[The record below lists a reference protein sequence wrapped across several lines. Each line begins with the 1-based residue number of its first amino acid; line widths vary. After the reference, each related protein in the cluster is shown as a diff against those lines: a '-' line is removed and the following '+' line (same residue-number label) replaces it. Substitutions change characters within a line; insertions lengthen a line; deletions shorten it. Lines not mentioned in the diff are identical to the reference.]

1 MTVALVHI
9 FLPYAVLVLFAG
21 FQPIRPGLLEAAQDL
36 GAGAYLRWRR
46 VILPLVAA
54 PALSAFLFVFVL
66 SASDY
71 VTPQFVGGSSGV
83 MLGVQVQANFTT
95 VGNYPL
101 GAATSLLML
110 AAFVALY
117 FAMRVGLRLARA
129 RPGALLVTVP
139 LPRRARDHDR
149 GPALPLRAARGR
161 RAVLVPQHGLAV
173 AAVHGLLAALVPLRA
188 LRPGLPLGARE
199 QPVRRC
205 LDRRSS
211 RSCSGTLASFGLA
224 RTRSRLRGPLALLFF
239 LPITLPGL
247 FIGLSMLVFFVR
259 TNIDLSLTT
268 VIIAHCVYV
277 FPYFLLIA
285 IAALER
291 LDPALEEAAA
301 DLGANGWLRFWRV
314 TMPQIW
320 PLLVGATCLA
330 FALSFDEFVITFFVI
345 GPDGTLP
352 LYIWSQLRR
361 TVDPSINVVS
371 TLLMTVTLVLWLV
384 AFLFA
389 LRAARRRAASG
400 DELVAEVVPL

>member
-1 MTVALVHI
+1 MTVRSRGALAI
-9 FLPYAVLVLFAG
+9 TIAALLFLYVPLAVVVLFSFHNTGSLSLPFTG
-21 FQPIRPGLLEAAQDL
+21 FS
-36 GAGAYLRWRR
+36 LRWYR
-46 VILPLVAA
+46 
-54 PALSAFLFVFVL
+54 FVL
-66 SASDY
+66 SDPGFRSA
-71 VTPQFVGGSSGV
+71 
-83 MLGVQVQANFTT
+83 LEN
-95 VGNYPL
+95 
-101 GAATSLLML
+101 SL
-110 AAFVALY
+110 FVA
-117 FAMRVGLRLARA
+117 AWTSVIT
-129 RPGALLVTVP
+129 LL
-139 LPRRARDHDR
+139 L
-149 GPALPLRAARGR
+149 
-161 RAVLVPQHGLAV
+161 
-173 AAVHGLLAALVPLRA
+173 
-188 LRPGLPLGARE
+188 
-199 QPVRRC
+199 
-205 LDRRSS
+205 
-211 RSCSGTLASFGLA
+211 GTLASFGLA

-259 TNIDLSLTT
+259 VNIDLSLTT

-389 LRAARRRAASG
+389 LRAARRKAASG
-400 DELVAEVVPL
+400 DDLVAEVVPL

>member
-1 MTVALVHI
+1 MTVRSRGALAI
-9 FLPYAVLVLFAG
+9 TIAALLFLYVPLVVVVLFSFHNTGSLSLPFTG
-21 FQPIRPGLLEAAQDL
+21 FS
-36 GAGAYLRWRR
+36 LRWYR
-46 VILPLVAA
+46 
-54 PALSAFLFVFVL
+54 FVL
-66 SASDY
+66 SDPGFRSA
-71 VTPQFVGGSSGV
+71 
-83 MLGVQVQANFTT
+83 LEN
-95 VGNYPL
+95 
-101 GAATSLLML
+101 SL
-110 AAFVALY
+110 FVA
-117 FAMRVGLRLARA
+117 AWTSAVT
-129 RPGALLVTVP
+129 LV
-139 LPRRARDHDR
+139 L
-149 GPALPLRAARGR
+149 
-161 RAVLVPQHGLAV
+161 
-173 AAVHGLLAALVPLRA
+173 
-188 LRPGLPLGARE
+188 
-199 QPVRRC
+199 
-205 LDRRSS
+205 
-211 RSCSGTLASFGLA
+211 GTLASFGLA

-247 FIGLSMLVFFVR
+247 FIGLAMLVFFVR
-259 TNIDLSLTT
+259 TNLNLSLTT
-268 VIIAHCVYV
+268 VVIAHCVYV

-320 PLLVGATCLA
+320 PLLAGATCLA

-371 TLLMTVTLVLWLV
+371 TLLMTVTLVLWLA

>member
-1 MTVALVHI
+1 VTVRSRGALAI
-9 FLPYAVLVLFAG
+9 TIAALLFLYVPLAVVVLFSFHETGSLSLPFTG
-21 FQPIRPGLLEAAQDL
+21 FS
-36 GAGAYLRWRR
+36 LRWYR
-46 VILPLVAA
+46 
-54 PALSAFLFVFVL
+54 FVL
-66 SASDY
+66 SDPGFRSA
-71 VTPQFVGGSSGV
+71 
-83 MLGVQVQANFTT
+83 LEN
-95 VGNYPL
+95 
-101 GAATSLLML
+101 SL
-110 AAFVALY
+110 FVA
-117 FAMRVGLRLARA
+117 AWTSVIT
-129 RPGALLVTVP
+129 LL
-139 LPRRARDHDR
+139 L
-149 GPALPLRAARGR
+149 
-161 RAVLVPQHGLAV
+161 
-173 AAVHGLLAALVPLRA
+173 
-188 LRPGLPLGARE
+188 
-199 QPVRRC
+199 
-205 LDRRSS
+205 
-211 RSCSGTLASFGLA
+211 GTLASFGLA

-259 TNIDLSLTT
+259 VNIDLSLTT

-400 DELVAEVVPL
+400 DDLVAEVVPL

>member
-1 MTVALVHI
+1 VTVRSRASLVITIGALL
-9 FLPYAVLVLFAG
+9 FLYVPLAVVVLFSFHNTGSLSLPFTG
-21 FQPIRPGLLEAAQDL
+21 FS
-36 GAGAYLRWRR
+36 LRWYR
-46 VILPLVAA
+46 
-54 PALSAFLFVFVL
+54 FVL
-66 SASDY
+66 SDPGFRSALENSL
-71 VTPQFVGGSSGV
+71 VVAT
-83 MLGVQVQANFTT
+83 FT
-95 VGNYPL
+95 
-101 GAATSLLML
+101 
-110 AAFVALY
+110 
-117 FAMRVGLRLARA
+117 
-129 RPGALLVTVP
+129 
-139 LPRRARDHDR
+139 
-149 GPALPLRAARGR
+149 
-161 RAVLVPQHGLAV
+161 
-173 AAVHGLLAALVPLRA
+173 AAVTLVL
-188 LRPGLPLGARE
+188 
-199 QPVRRC
+199 
-205 LDRRSS
+205 
-211 RSCSGTLASFGLA
+211 GTLASFGLA

-259 TNIDLSLTT
+259 VNLNLSLTT

-291 LDPALEEAAA
+291 IDPALDEAAA
-301 DLGANGWLRFWRV
+301 DLGANGWVRFWRV

-320 PLLVGATCLA
+320 PLLVGATCLS

-371 TLLMTVTLVLWLV
+371 TLLMAVTLVLWLI

-389 LRAARRRAASG
+389 LRAARRKAASG

>member
-1 MTVALVHI
+1 MTVRSRASLAITIGVLL
-9 FLPYAVLVLFAG
+9 FLYVPLAVVVLFSFHNTGSLSLPFTG
-21 FQPIRPGLLEAAQDL
+21 FS
-36 GAGAYLRWRR
+36 LRWYR
-46 VILPLVAA
+46 
-54 PALSAFLFVFVL
+54 FVL
-66 SASDY
+66 SDPGFRSALENSL
-71 VTPQFVGGSSGV
+71 FV
-83 MLGVQVQANFTT
+83 
-95 VGNYPL
+95 
-101 GAATSLLML
+101 AAWTSL
-110 AAFVALY
+110 VT
-117 FAMRVGLRLARA
+117 
-129 RPGALLVTVP
+129 LL
-139 LPRRARDHDR
+139 L
-149 GPALPLRAARGR
+149 
-161 RAVLVPQHGLAV
+161 
-173 AAVHGLLAALVPLRA
+173 
-188 LRPGLPLGARE
+188 
-199 QPVRRC
+199 
-205 LDRRSS
+205 
-211 RSCSGTLASFGLA
+211 GTLASFGLA

-247 FIGLSMLVFFVR
+247 FIGLAMLVFFVR
-259 TNIDLSLTT
+259 ANVNLSLTT

>member
-1 MTVALVHI
+1 VTVRSRGALAI
-9 FLPYAVLVLFAG
+9 TIGALLFLYVPLVVVVLFSFHETGSLSLPFTG
-21 FQPIRPGLLEAAQDL
+21 FS
-36 GAGAYLRWRR
+36 LRWYR
-46 VILPLVAA
+46 
-54 PALSAFLFVFVL
+54 FVL
-66 SASDY
+66 SDPGFRSA
-71 VTPQFVGGSSGV
+71 
-83 MLGVQVQANFTT
+83 LEN
-95 VGNYPL
+95 
-101 GAATSLLML
+101 SL
-110 AAFVALY
+110 FVA
-117 FAMRVGLRLARA
+117 AWTSVVT
-129 RPGALLVTVP
+129 LL
-139 LPRRARDHDR
+139 L
-149 GPALPLRAARGR
+149 
-161 RAVLVPQHGLAV
+161 
-173 AAVHGLLAALVPLRA
+173 
-188 LRPGLPLGARE
+188 
-199 QPVRRC
+199 
-205 LDRRSS
+205 
-211 RSCSGTLASFGLA
+211 GTLASFGIA

-259 TNIDLSLTT
+259 VNIDLSLTT

-400 DELVAEVVPL
+400 DDLVAEVVPL

>member
-1 MTVALVHI
+1 MTVRSRASLAI
-9 FLPYAVLVLFAG
+9 TIAVLLFLYVPLAVVVLFSFHNTGSLSLPFTG
-21 FQPIRPGLLEAAQDL
+21 FS
-36 GAGAYLRWRR
+36 LRWYR
-46 VILPLVAA
+46 
-54 PALSAFLFVFVL
+54 FVL
-66 SASDY
+66 SDPGFRSALENSL
-71 VTPQFVGGSSGV
+71 FV
-83 MLGVQVQANFTT
+83 
-95 VGNYPL
+95 
-101 GAATSLLML
+101 AAWTSL
-110 AAFVALY
+110 VT
-117 FAMRVGLRLARA
+117 
-129 RPGALLVTVP
+129 LL
-139 LPRRARDHDR
+139 
-149 GPALPLRAARGR
+149 
-161 RAVLVPQHGLAV
+161 
-173 AAVHGLLAALVPLRA
+173 
-188 LRPGLPLGARE
+188 LG
-199 QPVRRC
+199 
-205 LDRRSS
+205 
-211 RSCSGTLASFGLA
+211 TIASFGLA

-247 FIGLSMLVFFVR
+247 FIGLAMLVFFVR
-259 TNIDLSLTT
+259 TNINLSLTT

>member
-1 MTVALVHI
+1 VTVRSRGALAI
-9 FLPYAVLVLFAG
+9 TIAALLFLYVPLAVVVLFSFHETGSLSLPFTG
-21 FQPIRPGLLEAAQDL
+21 FS
-36 GAGAYLRWRR
+36 LRWYR
-46 VILPLVAA
+46 
-54 PALSAFLFVFVL
+54 FVL
-66 SASDY
+66 SDPGFRSA
-71 VTPQFVGGSSGV
+71 
-83 MLGVQVQANFTT
+83 LEN
-95 VGNYPL
+95 
-101 GAATSLLML
+101 SL
-110 AAFVALY
+110 FVA
-117 FAMRVGLRLARA
+117 AWTSVIT
-129 RPGALLVTVP
+129 LL
-139 LPRRARDHDR
+139 L
-149 GPALPLRAARGR
+149 
-161 RAVLVPQHGLAV
+161 
-173 AAVHGLLAALVPLRA
+173 
-188 LRPGLPLGARE
+188 
-199 QPVRRC
+199 
-205 LDRRSS
+205 
-211 RSCSGTLASFGLA
+211 GTLASFGLA

-259 TNIDLSLTT
+259 VNIDLSLTT

-291 LDPALEEAAA
+291 LDPALDEAAA

-371 TLLMTVTLVLWLV
+371 TLLMAVTLVLWLV

-389 LRAARRRAASG
+389 LRAARRKAASG